1 MKENKL
7 IAIGDGDFAN
17 EENRPP
23 KENLVFF
30 VNLVDYMMD
39 DVGLAEIRTKTSSES
54 PIEETTEETKKFIK
68 YFNLI
73 FPSALVLLIGL
84 YKWNQKKQ
92 KKKNLQL
99 K

>member
-1 MKENKL
+1 MT
-7 IAIGDGDFAN
+7 
-17 EENRPP
+17 
-23 KENLVFF
+23 FF
-30 VNLVDYMMD
+30 VNMVDYLMD
-39 DVGLAEIRTKTSSES
+39 DVGLAEIRTKASSES
-54 PIEETTEETKKFIK
+54 PIEETSDSMKKFIK

-73 FPSALVLLIGL
+73 FPPALVLLIGL